1 MSLLLATSFIVTIRL
16 TVPALPAGVVHVI
29 EVSVVT
35 EKLATSEVPKVTLV
49 APVNPVPVIITD
61 VPPAVVPEVGD
72 TDDTTGGVI

>member
-61 VPPAVVPEVGD
+61 VPPSVVPVAGEISD
-72 TDDTTGGVI
+72 I